1 MVTEFNNYFQAVTHL
16 FFLGLLGTYLILN
29 LQWYSYRL
37 ERVVFHHAKWQWH
50 LTFFVVPV
58 IAYYI
63 TGSYFWIFLFFAYLP
78 MSALWYRK
86 MDKKLVVTARVKRF
100 FFFLLVAALGEQA
113 VCFGRCEF
121 FSVLVPLIIAYA
133 FSVLSETLFLRYYRA
148 NAKAKLTR
156 MKNLRIVAITAS
168 FGKTSIKNFLYQL
181 LKNDFRAYMTPG
193 SVNTEVGLIADINT
207 KLPDDTEIY
216 IAEAG
221 ARQRGDILAIT
232 RLLQQHYAVIGSL
245 GPQHLEYFK
254 TLDAV
259 KATKREILVSENM
272 RKGFVHESA
281 EITGQLLET
290 FGEHG
295 DIRIE
300 ALRSGLDGT
309 GWEIVE
315 KKGSEEKRI
324 HLTTPLIGSFNALN
338 ITAAFLCARELGV
351 KESELVRRVRLLP
364 PVAHRMQR
372 IDAGGKIIIDD
383 SFNGN
388 IEGMLEA
395 IRIAESYQG
404 RKVIV
409 TPGIVE
415 ADEALNIRLAK
426 RINEVFDLA
435 IITSDINHD
444 LLSAHIDNGRRK
456 RVFNKAGMELMLAHE
471 TRTGDLIL
479 FANDAPNFM

>member
-1 MVTEFNNYFQAVTHL
+1 MTTLYNDYFQAVIHL
-16 FFLGLLGTYLILN
+16 LFLGVLGTYLILN

-37 ERVVFHHAKWQWH
+37 ERVVFHHKKQRWH
-50 LTFFVVPV
+50 LTFFVIPL
-58 IAYYI
+58 IAYYL
-63 TGSYFWIFLFFAYLP
+63 TGKYFWIFLLFALIPMFFF
-78 MSALWYRK
+78 WYKK

-100 FFFLLVAALGEQA
+100 YVYLFATALIEQLF
-113 VCFGRCEF
+113 CFGRCAF
-121 FSVLVPLIIAYA
+121 YSVLIPLIIAYA
-133 FSVLSETLFLRYYRA
+133 LSVLSEGMILNYYRA
-148 NAKAKLTR
+148 KAKAKLKS
-156 MKNLRIVAITAS
+156 MPGLRIVAVTAS

-181 LKNDFRAYMTPG
+181 LKNDMNAYMTPG
-193 SVNTEVGLIADINT
+193 SVNTEIGLIADINT
-207 KLPDDTEIY
+207 KLPEGTQVY

-221 ARQRGDILAIT
+221 ARARGDILAIT
-232 RLLQQHYAVIGSL
+232 RLLQQHYAIIGCL
-245 GPQHLEYFK
+245 GPQHIEYFK
-254 TLDAV
+254 TQENINA
-259 KATKREILVSENM
+259 AKREILVSENM

-281 EITGQLLET
+281 DIKAQLLEVY
-290 FGEHG
+290 GEHG

-300 ALRSGLDGT
+300 NLVSGLEGT
-309 GWEIVE
+309 RWEIVA
-315 KKGSEEKRI
+315 GEKRTP
-324 HLTTPLIGSFNALN
+324 LSTPLIGGFNAVN

-351 KESELVRRVRLLP
+351 REEDLVRKIRLLA

-395 IRIAESYQG
+395 IRIAEAYKG

-415 ADEALNIRLAK
+415 ADEELNIRLAK

-444 LLSAHIDNGRRK
+444 LLSAHIESGKRK
-456 RVFNKAGMELMLAHE
+456 RVFNKEGMELMLAHE
-471 TRTGDLIL
+471 TRAGDLIL
-479 FANDAPNFM
+479 FANDAPNFL

>member
-1 MVTEFNNYFQAVTHL
+1 METEFSHYSQALTHL
-16 FFLGLLGTYLILN
+16 LFLGLLGSYLILN

-50 LTFFVVPV
+50 LSFFVVPV

-63 TGSYFWIFLFFAYLP
+63 TGKYFWIFLLFAYLP
-78 MSALWYRK
+78 VAAQWYRR
-86 MDKKLVVTARVKRF
+86 MDKKLVLTARVKRF
-100 FFFLLVAALGEQA
+100 YLFLLLFALGEQIF
-113 VCFGRCEF
+113 CFGRCAY
-121 FSVLVPLIIAYA
+121 FSVLLPLIAAYA
-133 FSVLSETLFLRYYRA
+133 FSMLSETLFLRYYRA
-148 NAKAKLTR
+148 NAKARLAS

-168 FGKTSIKNFLYQL
+168 FGKTSIKNFLYHL
-181 LKNDFRAYMTPG
+181 VKNDFAAYMTPG

-207 KLPDDTEIY
+207 KLPDETQIY

-232 RLLQQHYAVIGSL
+232 RLLNQHYAVIGSV

-254 TLDAV
+254 TVDAV
-259 KATKREILVSENM
+259 RATKREILVSPAM

-281 EITGQLLET
+281 DIKAQLLET

-295 DIRIE
+295 DTRIE
-300 ALRSGLDGT
+300 NVVSGLEGT
-309 GWEIVE
+309 RWEIVR
-315 KKGSEEKRI
+315 KQDGKEKRI
-324 HLTTPLIGSFNALN
+324 PLSTSLIGGFNALN
-338 ITAAFLCARELGV
+338 ITAAYLCARELGV
-351 KESELVRRVRLLP
+351 AESELVRRVRTLP

-395 IRIAESYQG
+395 IRIAEGYAG

-415 ADEALNIRLAK
+415 ADEELNIRLAK
-426 RINEVFDLA
+426 RINTVFDLA

-444 LLSAHIDNGRRK
+444 LLSAHIDTGRRK

-471 TRTGDLIL
+471 TRPGDLIL